1 MKKLISLAVA
11 ILAVVLGLAMLS
23 THLQKS
29 QGATGDNTLNLYN
42 WGDYI
47 DPALI
52 KKFEKET
59 GYHVNYETFDSNE
72 AMFTK
77 IQQGGTSYDLTVPS
91 EYMIEKMK
99 KAHMLIPLDKS
110 KLHVLDNMSPD
121 VMNRTFDPGN
131 KYSLPYFWG
140 TLGIIY
146 NDKFVKKGEIQHWDD
161 LWRPQYKDNIMLVD
175 SARDIL
181 GFSLVSLGKS
191 MNTTDAPTLQAAKG
205 KLDELAPNVKA
216 VVADEIKMYMAD
228 NEAAIAV
235 DWSGEA
241 ADMMANNSHL
251 HYVVP
256 SEGSNLWFDNIVI
269 PKTAKHFKAIYAFL
283 NFINEPK
290 NAAQNAEY
298 VGYSTPNEAALKLLP
313 KSVRDDKQFYPSEA
327 VIKRSEVYKDLDP
340 DVVGMYNDL
349 FLEFK
354 MYRQ

>member
-1 MKKLISLAVA
+1 MKRLISMAVV
-11 ILAVVLGLAMLS
+11 ILAAVFGLALWS
-23 THLQKS
+23 NNLQKS

-52 KKFEKET
+52 KKFEQQS
-59 GYHVNYETFDSNE
+59 GYHVNVETFDSNE
-72 AMFTK
+72 AMYTK

-110 KLHVLDNMSPD
+110 KLTD
-121 VMNRTFDPGN
+121 MNNFGPSFLNRSFDPGN
-131 KYSLPYFWG
+131 KYSIPYFWG
-140 TLGIIY
+140 TLGIVY
-146 NDKFVKKGEIQHWDD
+146 NDKFVQRGSIQHWND
-161 LWRPQYKDNIMLVD
+161 LWSKKYRDNIMLVD

-191 MNTTDAPTLQAAKG
+191 MNTTDPTTLQLAKT
-205 KLDELAPNVKA
+205 KLDALSPNVKA

-228 NEAAIAV
+228 NESALAV

-241 ADMMANNSHL
+241 SEMLSNNSHL

-256 SEGSNLWFDNIVI
+256 SEGSNLWFDNLVI

-283 NFINEPK
+283 NFMMKPK

-298 VGYSTPNEAALKLLP
+298 VGYATPNDAAKKLLP
-313 KSVRDDKQFYPSEA
+313 KKVQDNKQFYPPES
-327 VIKRSEVYKDLDP
+327 VIKKSEVYSDLP
-340 DVVGMYNDL
+340 PKVVGLYNDL

-354 MYRQ
+354 MYRH